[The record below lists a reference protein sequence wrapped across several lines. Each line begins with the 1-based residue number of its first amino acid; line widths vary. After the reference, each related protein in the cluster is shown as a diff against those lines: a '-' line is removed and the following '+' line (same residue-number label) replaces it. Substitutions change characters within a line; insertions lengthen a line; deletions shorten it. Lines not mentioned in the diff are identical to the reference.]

1 MTFGHGNPLSTGIM
15 ALVAY
20 VMKNGVFL
28 MDVFLVIL

>member
-1 MTFGHGNPLSTGIM
+1 VTFGHGNPVSASIV

-20 VMKNGVFL
+20 VIKNGVFL